1 MEDKAILSFET
12 ISDGLLRFHDKF
24 DFQANYYSY
33 VHREKGNSMASK
45 FSVGPTEEDSTDAYV
60 TLSLKDGF
68 IRAHIYDLHLEC
80 SPYFPKSFSSEI
92 KEDFQRPHFSSGGIN
107 KDFRLLIIPLS
118 DMQDDFT
125 RFRMELGFRKD
136 KLCSIAF
143 VSNQNNRD
151 FGFSESSLT
160 LYYFDYDEI
169 NNI

>member
-1 MEDKAILSFET
+1 MEDNSILSFET
-12 ISDGLLRFHDKF
+12 ISDGLLKFQDQF

-33 VHREKGNSMASK
+33 VHREQGNPMASR
-45 FSVGPTEEDSTDAYV
+45 FNVGPTEEDSTDAYV

-68 IRAHIYDLHLEC
+68 IRARIFELKLEC
-80 SPYFPKSFSSEI
+80 SPYFPKSFSSQI
-92 KEDFQRPHFSSGGIN
+92 KDDFQRPHFSSGGIN
-107 KDFRLLIIPLS
+107 KDFRLLIIPLT
-118 DMQDDFT
+118 DMRDDFT

-143 VSNQNNRD
+143 ISSQNNRD
-151 FGFSESSLT
+151 LGFSESSLT